1 MKTRRFILTMAIVL
15 LTVLGVD
22 AQKTYVLVTG
32 VSSYQCQ
39 FSACLYYQLEIF
51 C

>member
-1 MKTRRFILTMAIVL
+1 MRKKAIILAVLMAIAL
-15 LTVLGVD
+15 CGN
-22 AQKTYVLVTG
+22 AQ
-32 VSSYQCQ
+32 SSANLSSLISDCQ